1 MRRAKLLRIWTEY
14 CFLIYCGIQEFYIH
28 SMIRPLNHNA
38 LTVIWQKMF
47 FVGLPTFTAST
58 FFCFIS
64 AAQWRYVNLATEVTK
79 ASLCVCMDI
88 TEVTCTAD
96 LNPCKHCN
104 VAALSS
110 LWSSV
115 TLNAAI
121 IGAQQTSIMN
131 LKIVVSVITENTDL
145 QNAQV

>member
-1 MRRAKLLRIWTEY
+1 VINDRIKQQNPVNTKYYGLTE
-14 CFLIYCGIQEFYIH
+14 I
-28 SMIRPLNHNA
+28 
-38 LTVIWQKMF
+38 
-47 FVGLPTFTAST
+47 PTFTAST
-58 FFCFIS
+58 FFCFMS
-64 AAQWRYVNLATEVTK
+64 AAQWRYVNLATDVTK
-79 ASLCVCMDI
+79 ASLCVCMHI

-145 QNAQV
+145 QKAQASINCKHQRIKTIAY

>member
-1 MRRAKLLRIWTEY
+1 M
-14 CFLIYCGIQEFYIH
+14 H
-28 SMIRPLNHNA
+28 SIIRSLNHNV
-38 LTVIWQKMF
+38 LTVIWKKRKGNMF
-47 FVGLPTFTAST
+47 LIGLPTFTAST

-79 ASLCVCMDI
+79 ASLCVCMHI

-96 LNPCKHCN
+96 LNPCKHWD

-115 TLNAAI
+115 RLNAAI

-145 QNAQV
+145 HNAQV

>member
-1 MRRAKLLRIWTEY
+1 
-14 CFLIYCGIQEFYIH
+14 
-28 SMIRPLNHNA
+28 
-38 LTVIWQKMF
+38 
-47 FVGLPTFTAST
+47 
-58 FFCFIS
+58 
-64 AAQWRYVNLATEVTK
+64 
-79 ASLCVCMDI
+79 
-88 TEVTCTAD
+88 
-96 LNPCKHCN
+96 